1 MENLVKFEG
10 FVVIFASMEK
20 FKLKQPVDIQN
31 PYLDMLADINN
42 QIAYF
47 RKRNELLPNYII
59 INTEDY
65 ERLVTDAIRAKLI
78 TADTKNLLKIQDAL
92 LMLSSFMTVG
102 SFDVVG
108 N

>member
-1 MENLVKFEG
+1 
-10 FVVIFASMEK
+10 MEK
-20 FKLKQPVDIQN
+20 FKLKQPADSQS
-31 PYLDMLADINN
+31 PYHDMLADINN

-65 ERLVTDAIRAKLI
+65 ETLITDVLRAKLI
-78 TADTKNLLKIQDAL
+78 PANTKNLFKIQDAL
-92 LMLSSFMTVG
+92 IMPSSFMTVG

>member
-1 MENLVKFEG
+1 MET
-10 FVVIFASMEK
+10 
-20 FKLKQPVDIQN
+20 FKLRQTTDSQCS
-31 PYLDMLADINN
+31 YRDMLADINN

-59 INTEDY
+59 VNTEDY
-65 ERLVTDAIRAKLI
+65 ERLVTDAQIAKLI
-78 TADTKNLLKIQDAL
+78 PVNTKDFSKIQDVL
-92 LMLSSFMTVG
+92 IMPSSFMPVG

>member
-1 MENLVKFEG
+1 MET
-10 FVVIFASMEK
+10 
-20 FKLKQPVDIQN
+20 FKLKQPANSQS
-31 PYLDMLADINN
+31 PYQDMLADINN

-59 INTEDY
+59 INTKDY
-65 ERLVTDAIRAKLI
+65 ERLVTDALRAKVIPSTSKDLS
-78 TADTKNLLKIQDAL
+78 KIQDAL
-92 LMLSSFMTVG
+92 IMPSSFMPVG